1 MITSLDLSQTGLS
14 DVMDA
19 YICGTLRYNWSVV
32 KLESEE
38 NKLGVKTC
46 LALQAS
52 MHNNGI
58 LK

>member
-1 MITSLDLSQTGLS
+1 MITSLDLSRTGLS

-19 YICGTLRYNWSVV
+19 YICWTLRYNWSVV
-32 KLESEE
+32 KLELGE

-52 MHNNGI
+52 MRNNGI